1 MAELVRFSVAG
12 DQSVLVEIPSP
23 DGGLVPA
30 GVKRNRIVEAT
41 SSFSEHLDAIRDA
54 MEEALDKFREM
65 NPEEA
70 KISFGISFSA
80 EAGAVIART
89 ALGARAAPGRRSRT
103 AGKGN
108 QNRRRKQTAP
118 TPSSGHPA
126 GGQTPC

>member
-1 MAELVRFSVAG
+1 MTELIRFSVDGG
-12 DQSVLVEIPSP
+12 DRSVLVEIPSP

-30 GVKRNRIVEAT
+30 GGKRNRIVEAT

-54 MEEALDKFREM
+54 MEEALEKFREM

-89 ALGARAAPGRRSRT
+89 ALGANIGVELTWHRT
-103 AGKGN
+103 DK
-108 QNRRRKQTAP
+108 K
-118 TPSSGHPA
+118 
-126 GGQTPC
+126 